1 MDDPDLLRAIY
12 ASATDY
18 AIITMDDKGIV
29 TGWNYGA
36 ERILGY
42 RSDEIIG
49 RSGSIIFT
57 PEDCEMGAP
66 QQEFDAALKTG
77 RGADDRWHVR
87 KDGSRFWG
95 EGVVTPIRRPDG
107 EHIGF
112 VKIMRDN
119 TARKRAENDMLR
131 LANFDALTGVA
142 NRNYFQVRLAEMMAG
157 MARSEQLL
165 ILQVVDFDFFK
176 QVNDSLG
183 HAAGDALLQQ
193 AVARML
199 NLLRETDF
207 LARLGGDEFVVL
219 QSNAHSPEAGAQLAA
234 KLLDALSRPFPVD
247 GREVR
252 IGASIGMAVFPQDAI
267 EPDRL
272 LEKAD
277 LALYRVKNGGRGG
290 FSYFTERMDTEARNR
305 ARHLLELRQAV
316 ANREFWLAY
325 QPEVDCI
332 SGRIVSL
339 EVLLRCRSPALS
351 TYPVDK
357 LIDLAA
363 EAGLMPTIGSWV
375 LDETCAQQKEWK
387 NAGLPPLR
395 LSINFCPHELMSRVL
410 SDKILAMLQE
420 PWMRPQD
427 LEIEI
432 TERDIFDTKG
442 QGITILEELR
452 SLGISIAL
460 DDFGSGYS
468 SLSYLRR
475 LPIDRLKLDQTF
487 LKEIPQDSPSCV
499 IARSVIEMAHAL
511 DLEVIAE
518 GIEVPEQVEFFQQH
532 RCDAMQGFLLC
543 RPLSGAD
550 ISDLLLQQEAIDLQ
564 PKTLFVKARSASMAG
579 GK

>member
-18 AIITMDDKGIV
+18 AIITMDTKGIV
-29 TGWNYGA
+29 IGWNPGA

-42 RSDEIIG
+42 RSDEIVG

-57 PEDCEMGAP
+57 REDCEKGAP
-66 QQEFDAALKTG
+66 QQEFDAALQTG

-95 EGVVTPIRRPDG
+95 EGVVTPIRRHGG

-112 VKIMRDN
+112 VKILRDN
-119 TARKRAENDMLR
+119 TARKRAESDMLR

-142 NRNYFQVRLAEMMAG
+142 NRNYFQARLAEMMAA
-157 MARSEQLL
+157 MARSEQML

-183 HAAGDALLQQ
+183 HAAGDTLLQQ

-199 NLLRETDF
+199 RLLRETDF
-207 LARLGGDEFVVL
+207 LARMGGDEFVVL
-219 QSNAHSPEAGAQLAA
+219 QPNAHSPEAGAQLAI
-234 KLLDALSRPFPVD
+234 KLLDALSHPFALG

-267 EPDRL
+267 DADRL

-290 FSYFTERMDTEARNR
+290 YSYFTERMDTEARTR
-305 ARHLLELRQAV
+305 ARNLLELRQAV

-339 EVLLRCRSPALS
+339 EVLLRCMNPVLS
-351 TYPVDK
+351 GYPVDK

-363 EAGLMPTIGSWV
+363 EAGLMPAIGAWV
-375 LDETCAQQKEWK
+375 LDEVSLQQREWK
-387 NAGLPPLR
+387 KAGLPPLR

-410 SDKILAMLQE
+410 SDKIKTMLQE
-420 PWMRPQD
+420 PWMHPNN

-442 QGITILEELR
+442 HGIAILEELR

-475 LPIDRLKLDQTF
+475 LPIDRLKLDQVF

-511 DLEVIAE
+511 DLEVVAE
-518 GIEVPEQVEFFQQH
+518 GIEEPKQVEFFQRYQ
-532 RCDAMQGFLLC
+532 CDAMQGFLLC
-543 RPLSGAD
+543 RPLSAAGTTE
-550 ISDLLLQQEAIDLQ
+550 LLLRRQAIDLQ
-564 PKTLFVKARSASMAG
+564 PKALLAKAMPAFMEQ